1 MQGVFSSPT
10 SEISAVTKEVAMV
23 TKAGKEACKA
33 DSTTRGVNNPYGRKG
48 KPGGPIGGADLAR
61 RKAVEGIS
69 ADMFEVVDN
78 ERYWKNVRFLGYR
91 YRELTGTV
99 GRQHIST
106 YPRNR
111 LE

>member
-1 MQGVFSSPT
+1 MT
-10 SEISAVTKEVAMV
+10 
-23 TKAGKEACKA
+23 TKAGRKTCKA
-33 DSTTRGVNNPYGRKG
+33 NNPYGRKG
-48 KPGGPIGGADLAR
+48 KPGGPVGGADLVR
-61 RKAVEGIS
+61 RKAVEGIPAS
-69 ADMFEVVDN
+69 MYEVVDN

-106 YPRNR
+106 YPRNK

>member
-1 MQGVFSSPT
+1 M
-10 SEISAVTKEVAMV
+10 ETKS
-23 TKAGKEACKA
+23 C
-33 DSTTRGVNNPYGRKG
+33 NNPYGRKG
-48 KPGGPIGGADLAR
+48 RPGGPRGGADLAR
-61 RKAVEGIS
+61 RKAQEGIS
-69 ADMFEVVDN
+69 GDMYEVVDN

>member
-1 MQGVFSSPT
+1 MT
-10 SEISAVTKEVAMV
+10 TKEVVMA
-23 TKAGKEACKA
+23 TNC
-33 DSTTRGVNNPYGRKG
+33 NNPYGCRG

-61 RKAVEGIS
+61 RKAQEGIS
-69 ADMFEVVDN
+69 ADMFEVVSN
-78 ERYWKNVRFLGYR
+78 ERYWRNVRFLGYR